1 MAVDSS
7 TTHVTPH
14 GLALVL
20 LVVSLFFVAPCTVV
34 VLLRTWI
41 RARHGVFGIDDGLM
55 LVGWAL
61 FMGVIGAI
69 SSACYIGLGTRD
81 TYLNAGMIISGRF
94 HVWMFQTLY
103 CASLICIKGS
113 ICVTLLRIAVK
124 KSHRIIIW
132 VTLITSCI
140 TTLIIIIALLAMCQP
155 LASTWGAVPGRC
167 APTMVLTG
175 LSYMVSAASVTT
187 DWICAILPGFMLY
200 KAQMK
205 RQTKISITII
215 LGLGVLASIAT
226 MVRLPYLKYYTQP
239 RDYMYNVASIALWS
253 VVESGTGTIAGS
265 LPSLRR
271 LLKNWVNFDSSVGQS
286 PANITPFTGTNN
298 ATVTSKVATAPRPH
312 KGLRANMPGNRDWE
326 PLDDASSSHKIYV
339 HVDVEMQSMERPTT
353 SMRSVGSSEEVRV
366 PA

>member
-1 MAVDSS
+1 MAPDPAA
-7 TTHVTPH
+7 TTVTPH

-20 LVVSLFFVAPCTVV
+20 LVVSLFFVVPCTVV

-41 RARHGVFGIDDGLM
+41 RARHGVFGMDDGLM
-55 LVGWAL
+55 FAGWAL
-61 FMGVIGAI
+61 FMGLIGI
-69 SSACYIGLGTRD
+69 LSSASYVGLGTRD
-81 TYLNAGMIISGRF
+81 VHLNADMKINGRF
-94 HVWMFQTLY
+94 HVFMFQICY
-103 CASLICIKGS
+103 CCSLVFIKGS
-113 ICVTLLRIAVK
+113 ICVTLLRIAVIK
-124 KSHRIIIW
+124 AHRIIIW

-140 TTLIIIIALLAMCQP
+140 SSLIIVIALLAMCQP
-155 LASTWGAVPGRC
+155 VSAAWGASPGHC
-167 APTMVLTG
+167 APTMILTG
-175 LSYMVSAASVTT
+175 LSYMVSAASVAI
-187 DWICAILPGFMLY
+187 DWVCAILPGFMLY

-239 RDYMYNVASIALWS
+239 EDYLYNVASIALWS
-253 VVESGTGTIAGS
+253 VIESGIGTIAGS

-271 LLKNWVNFDSSVGQS
+271 LLKNWVSFDSSVGQS

-298 ATVTSKVATAPRPH
+298 ATVTSKIATTGRPH
-312 KGLRANMPGNRDWE
+312 NSLRSNMTGNRDWE

-339 HVDVEMQSMERPTT
+339 HVDVEMQSLERTAT
-353 SMRSVGSSEEVRV
+353 SMRSGGSSEEVRM